1 MLVLLCHRG
10 VSRGVVGG
18 LGPGGHVRVF
28 NLKHDGVMWDLAWGN
43 VVGWASAPLVLGATG
58 GLGGFDGLGPGGL
71 DDRPVQVLGGED
83 LHAPGPDGHDV
94 VPVGLVEP
102 GEQVRCR
109 GS

>member
-1 MLVLLCHRG
+1 MG
-10 VSRGVVGG
+10 VWILGLGAPPGDGGLGG
-18 LGPGGHVRVF
+18 LGP
-28 NLKHDGVMWDLAWGN
+28 D
-43 VVGWASAPLVLGATG
+43 
-58 GLGGFDGLGPGGL
+58 GL
-71 DDRPVQVLGGED
+71 DDGPVQVLGGDD